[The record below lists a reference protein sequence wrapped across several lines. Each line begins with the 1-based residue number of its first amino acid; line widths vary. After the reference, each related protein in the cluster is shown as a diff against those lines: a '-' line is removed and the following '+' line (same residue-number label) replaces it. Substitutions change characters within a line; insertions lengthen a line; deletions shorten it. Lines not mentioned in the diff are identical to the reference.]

1 MKATRGPLLSY
12 GDGEKLKRCFVLK
25 IVLPGVAPRDSF
37 YIITDESSQKL
48 SPAKKRAS
56 DKVWDEESSIHRRAE
71 EEENPCW
78 RKTNERK
85 KENGK
90 N

>member
-1 MKATRGPLLSY
+1 MKATRGPLPSN

-25 IVLPGVAPRDSF
+25 IDLPGVAPQDSF

-48 SPAKKRAS
+48 SPAKN
-56 DKVWDEESSIHRRAE
+56 DKVWDEESSNRRRAE